1 MVRRVMLA
9 IAMVV
14 LAAAGI
20 SCGGN
25 MDPACVAAIN
35 VTPPNAAAD
44 HLLGGASSQQTFSA
58 FAVPAPGCSVQQSAL
73 KSVTWSVS
81 DTSAA
86 TISNAS
92 DATFGTAICRNSTP
106 NPVTVTAMMAAG
118 GQIISGTATLD
129 CR

>member
-1 MVRRVMLA
+1 MGRRLIFVVATLA
-9 IAMVV
+9 
-14 LAAAGI
+14 LAFAGI
-20 SCGGN
+20 SCGGTMN
-25 MDPACVAAIN
+25 PACMVAIN
-35 VTPPNAAAD
+35 VTPANAAAD
-44 HLLGGASSQQTFSA
+44 HLFGGASSQQTFSA
-58 FAVPAPGCSVQQSAL
+58 FAVAAPGCSVQQSAL
-73 KSVTWSVS
+73 KNVTWSVS

-92 DATFGTAICRNSTP
+92 DATFGTATCRNSTS